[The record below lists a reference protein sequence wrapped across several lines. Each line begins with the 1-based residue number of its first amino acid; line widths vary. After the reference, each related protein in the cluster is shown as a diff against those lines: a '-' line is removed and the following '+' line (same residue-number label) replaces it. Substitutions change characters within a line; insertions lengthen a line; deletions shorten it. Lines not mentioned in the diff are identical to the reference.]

1 MRGTQPGLRK
11 SVSKNAGSKGDS
23 PLRGP
28 KEEILGPMKAEL
40 FVYRGTLWNTSR
52 TDKALVNQ

>member
-23 PLRGP
+23 PPWGL
-28 KEEILGPMKAEL
+28 KEELLGPMKAEL
-40 FVYRGTLWNTSR
+40 FVYQGNLWNTSR